1 MVNLEGLVSIRGFKC
16 SRKLFA
22 LPVVREESN
31 IIFVLKTEKIVSYL
45 FSLMQK
51 NLDLVKAET
60 LPKETIEVVF
70 DIDHLRV

>member
-1 MVNLEGLVSIRGFKC
+1 MLNLEGLVSIRGIKC

-31 IIFVLKTEKIVSYL
+31 IIFVLKAEKIVFCL
-45 FSLMQK
+45 FSLMQSE
-51 NLDLVKAET
+51 LDFVKAET